1 MANLDEGLP
10 ITRKKQREGELKAE
24 ARRTAENE
32 FERRKW
38 ANPVEFLEVIT
49 GQIELELTTI
59 IDSVLDENIVPEIID
74 EDPLALTQEQGE
86 QEQPEQL
93 QLPEPAQVLCVD
105 CHNPRG
111 DVNHGIFHGVTFHLG
126 LCSVCI
132 QLYTIGRPCYVCQ
145 EIVERKIQG

>member
-59 IDSVLDENIVPEIID
+59 IDSVLDENIVPEIIG
-74 EDPLALTQEQGE
+74 PW
-86 QEQPEQL
+86 
-93 QLPEPAQVLCVD
+93 
-105 CHNPRG
+105 
-111 DVNHGIFHGVTFHLG
+111 IFLLKV
-126 LCSVCI
+126 
-132 QLYTIGRPCYVCQ
+132 
-145 EIVERKIQG
+145 K